1 MARKLI
7 RAPFPK
13 RKKTGLGS
21 LSRPMLFTWFMLI
34 GFILLFAP
42 QNMTNDLQ
50 FAFARIF
57 RWPLTIGKNIS
68 LYARTRQVPPELRG
82 KTQYENYIANLQEQL
97 RAKHEDVVELA
108 GLREI
113 RLSALDKAGLVVAAV
128 MGASIN
134 VTKAEL
140 TINRGTDDGI
150 AKGQFVLGD
159 NSIIGTISDV
169 SLRTR
174 TARLKLF
181 TDPASRVAVRIGQLN
196 IDRLM
201 VGAGNNIAKIRL
213 LPTKHKVA
221 VGDKVLAQKNPGFL
235 DAAMIIGIVTECK
248 KDDRNPSLWD
258 ITVKPVCDTER
269 LNTVT
274 VIVMNPK
281 D

>member
-7 RAPFPK
+7 RAPYPK

-42 QNMTNDLQ
+42 QNLTNDLQ

-68 LYARTRQVPPELRG
+68 LYARTKQVPPEFRG

-97 RAKHEDVVELA
+97 REKHEDVVELA
-108 GLREI
+108 GLRE
-113 RLSALDKAGLVVAAV
+113 RFSTLENAGLIMADVYR
-128 MGASIN
+128 STIN
-134 VTKAEL
+134 GTKSEL
-140 TINRGTDDGI
+140 TINRGKDDGI

-159 NSIIGTISDV
+159 NSIIGNISDV
-169 SLRTR
+169 SLR

-181 TDPASRVAVRIGQLN
+181 TDPASRIAVRIGQLN

-201 VGAGNNIAKIRL
+201 LGSGNNLAKIRL

-221 VGDKVLAQKNPGFL
+221 VGDKVLAQKKPGFL
-235 DAAMIIGIVTECK
+235 DAAMIIGVVTECK

-281 D
+281 E

>member
-13 RKKTGLGS
+13 RKKTGLAS

-34 GFILLFAP
+34 GLILLFAP
-42 QNMTNDLQ
+42 QNLTNDLQ
-50 FAFARIF
+50 FAFARTF

-68 LYARTRQVPPELRG
+68 LYARTTQAPPEFRG

-97 RAKHEDVVELA
+97 REKHEDVMELT
-108 GLREI
+108 GLRE
-113 RLSALDKAGLVVAAV
+113 RLSALENAGLVVADV
-128 MGASIN
+128 IRASIN
-134 VTKAEL
+134 ATKAEL

-159 NSIIGTISDV
+159 NSIIGTISGV

-201 VGAGNNIAKIRL
+201 LGSGNNLAKIRL

-221 VGDKVLAQKNPGFL
+221 VGDKVLAQKKPGFL
-235 DAAMIIGIVTECK
+235 DAAMIIGVVAQCK

-281 D
+281 E

>member
-1 MARKLI
+1 
-7 RAPFPK
+7 
-13 RKKTGLGS
+13 
-21 LSRPMLFTWFMLI
+21 MLI

-42 QNMTNDLQ
+42 QNLTNDLQ

-68 LYARTRQVPPELRG
+68 LYARTTQAPTEFNG

-97 RAKHEDVVELA
+97 REKHEEVVELA
-108 GLREI
+108 GLRE
-113 RLSALDKAGLVVAAV
+113 RLHALENAGLVVADV
-128 MGASIN
+128 IRASIN
-134 VTKAEL
+134 ATKGEL
-140 TINRGTDDGI
+140 TINRGKDDGI

-159 NSIIGTISDV
+159 NSIIGNISDV
-169 SLRTR
+169 SLR

-181 TDPASRVAVRIGQLN
+181 TDPASRIAVRIGQLN

-201 VGAGNNIAKIRL
+201 VGSGNNLAKIRL
-213 LPTKHKVA
+213 LSTKHKVA

-235 DAAMIIGIVTECK
+235 DAAMIIGVVAQCK

-258 ITVKPVCDTER
+258 ITVKSVCDTER

-281 D
+281 E

>member
-7 RAPFPK
+7 RVPYPK

-42 QNMTNDLQ
+42 QNLTNDLQ

-68 LYARTRQVPPELRG
+68 LYARTKQVPPEFRG

-97 RAKHEDVVELA
+97 REKHEDVVELA
-108 GLREI
+108 GLRE
-113 RLSALDKAGLVVAAV
+113 RFSTLENAGLIMADVYR
-128 MGASIN
+128 STIN
-134 VTKAEL
+134 GTKSEL
-140 TINRGTDDGI
+140 TINRGKDDGI

-159 NSIIGTISDV
+159 NSIIGNISDV
-169 SLRTR
+169 SLR

-181 TDPASRVAVRIGQLN
+181 TDPASRIAVRIGQLN

-201 VGAGNNIAKIRL
+201 LGSGNNLAKIRL

-221 VGDKVLAQKNPGFL
+221 VGDKVLAQKKPGFL
-235 DAAMIIGIVTECK
+235 DAAMIIGVVTECK

-281 D
+281 E

>member
-34 GFILLFAP
+34 GLILLFAP

-50 FAFARIF
+50 FTFARVF
-57 RWPLTIGKNIS
+57 RWPLTVGKNIS
-68 LYARTRQVPPELRG
+68 LYARFKQVPPELDG

-97 RAKHEDVVELA
+97 REKHEEVVELA
-108 GLREI
+108 GLRE
-113 RLSALDKAGLVVAAV
+113 RLHPLENAGLIVADV
-128 MGASIN
+128 IRASIN
-134 VTKAEL
+134 TTKGEL
-140 TINRGTDDGI
+140 TINRGSDDNI
-150 AKGQFVLGD
+150 AEGQFVLGD

-169 SLRTR
+169 SQR
-174 TARLKLF
+174 TARIKLF
-181 TDPASRVAVRIGQLN
+181 TDPASRVAVRIGQLD

-201 VGAGNNIAKIRL
+201 LGCGNNLAKIRL

-221 VGDKVLAQKNPGFL
+221 VGDKVFAQKKPGLL
-235 DAAMIIGIVTECK
+235 DAAMIIGIVAQCK

-258 ITVKPVCDTER
+258 ITVRPVCDIER

-281 D
+281 E

>member
-42 QNMTNDLQ
+42 QNLTNDLQ

-68 LYARTRQVPPELRG
+68 LYARTTQVPPEFQR
-82 KTQYENYIANLQEQL
+82 KTQYDNYIANLQEQL
-97 RAKHEDVVELA
+97 RAKHEEVVELA
-108 GLREI
+108 GLRE
-113 RLSALDKAGLVVAAV
+113 RLNTLENAGLVVADV
-128 MGASIN
+128 IRASIN
-134 VTKAEL
+134 VTKGEL
-140 TINRGTDDGI
+140 TINRGKDDGI

-159 NSIIGTISDV
+159 NSIIGNISDV
-169 SLRTR
+169 SLR

-201 VGAGNNIAKIRL
+201 VGSGNNIAKIRYL
-213 LPTKHKVA
+213 STKHKVA
-221 VGDKVLAQKNPGFL
+221 VGNTVLAQKKPGFL
-235 DAAMIIGIVTECK
+235 PAAMIIGVVAECK
-248 KDDRNPSLWD
+248 KDDRNPSMWD
-258 ITVKPVCDTER
+258 ITVKSVCDTER
-269 LNTVT
+269 LNSVT

-281 D
+281 E

>member
-42 QNMTNDLQ
+42 QNLTNDLQ
-50 FAFARIF
+50 FAFARTF

-68 LYARTRQVPPELRG
+68 LYATTRQVPPEFRG
-82 KTQYENYIANLQEQL
+82 KTKYENYIANLQEQL
-97 RAKHEDVVELA
+97 REKHEDVVELA
-108 GLREI
+108 GLRE
-113 RLSALDKAGLVVAAV
+113 RLSALENAGLVVADV
-128 MGASIN
+128 MRASIN

-140 TINRGTDDGI
+140 TINRGKDDGI
-150 AKGQFVLGD
+150 AEGQFVLGD
-159 NSIIGTISDV
+159 NSIIGTISGV

-181 TDPASRVAVRIGQLN
+181 TDPTSRVAVRIGQLN

-201 VGAGNNIAKIRL
+201 LGSGNNLAKIRL
-213 LPTKHKVA
+213 LSTKHKVA
-221 VGDKVLAQKNPGFL
+221 VGDTVLAQKKPGLL
-235 DAAMIIGIVTECK
+235 DAAMIIGVVAQCK

-281 D
+281 E

>member
-1 MARKLI
+1 MARKLN

-42 QNMTNDLQ
+42 QNLTNDLQ

-68 LYARTRQVPPELRG
+68 LYARTTQVPTEFNG

-97 RAKHEDVVELA
+97 REKHEEVVELA
-108 GLREI
+108 GLRE
-113 RLSALDKAGLVVAAV
+113 RLHALENAGLVVADV
-128 MGASIN
+128 IRASIN
-134 VTKAEL
+134 ATKGEL
-140 TINRGTDDGI
+140 TINRGKDDGI

-159 NSIIGTISDV
+159 NSIIGNISDV
-169 SLRTR
+169 SLR

-181 TDPASRVAVRIGQLN
+181 TDPASRIAVRIGQLN

-201 VGAGNNIAKIRL
+201 VGSGNNLAKIRL
-213 LPTKHKVA
+213 LSTKHKVA

-235 DAAMIIGIVTECK
+235 DAAMIIGVVAQCK

-258 ITVKPVCDTER
+258 ITVKSVCDTER

-281 D
+281 E